1 MRLGTSV
8 GAPEWINE
16 IDKVRGP
23 FNVGVLQQV
32 AATVMFDHY
41 DELKRHAALMV
52 AERER
57 LFAELQ
63 KLPGVKAFPSKANF
77 VLTRFPDAA
86 AVFEGLESTGH
97 SGAQP
102 RQCTR

>member
-1 MRLGTSV
+1 MRRNGSTR
-8 GAPEWINE
+8 

-32 AATVMFDHY
+32 AATVMLDHY

-63 KLPGVKAFPSKANF
+63 KLPASKRSCQRR
-77 VLTRFPDAA
+77 T
-86 AVFEGLESTGH
+86 S
-97 SGAQP
+97 S
-102 RQCTR
+102 